1 MQNIFPLLL
10 FTIFLI
16 FFIPFIFQPITENF
30 VDKKSEKIFI
40 LKNDKFKYKNR
51 IIKITSN
58 YEHAPKNSKIN
69 FKYSIP
75 IKFNK
80 LSDRQ
85 FTLKSKKNN
94 HIIDVNFSDKP
105 IFIDVNN
112 DYEIHIQKSEKFP
125 NTYNII
131 QYGKAVGS
139 IRDNKIKSI
148 SLEINNNPDTIAA
161 IFTALKF
168 KEFLQ
173 NHKNIDY
180 DNYFLNKK

>member
-30 VDKKSEKIFI
+30 IDKNSEKIFV
-40 LKNDKFKYKNR
+40 LKNDKFKYKNKF
-51 IIKITSN
+51 ITIKSD

-75 IKFNK
+75 LKFHK
-80 LSDRQ
+80 VSDRQ
-85 FTLKSKKNN
+85 FTLKSKNN
-94 HIIDVNFSDKP
+94 NYTVDVNFSDKP
-105 IFIDVNN
+105 IFIDVNK
-112 DYEIHIQKSEKFP
+112 DYEIHIQKSHKSP

-131 QYGKAVGS
+131 QYDKPVGS

-173 NHKNIDY
+173 NHKHIDY
-180 DNYFLNKK
+180 DKFFSK